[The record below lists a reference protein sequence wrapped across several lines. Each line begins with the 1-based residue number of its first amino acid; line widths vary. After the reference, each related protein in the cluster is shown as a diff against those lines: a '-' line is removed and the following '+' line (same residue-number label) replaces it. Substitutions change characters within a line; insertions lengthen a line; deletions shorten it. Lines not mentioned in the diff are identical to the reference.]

1 MASKQA
7 FIMGDFNIKVLNYD
21 SHPPTNDFINNFF
34 FNNFQ
39 PCIHHPTRVSD
50 NSSTVIDNIFTNLT
64 ANILCGNILA
74 QISDHFPQILILKN
88 TNISHFS
95 STSYTYDYSS
105 FDETNFIN
113 DF

>member
-7 FIMGDFNIKVLNYD
+7 FIMGDFTINVLNYD
-21 SHPPTNDFINNFF
+21 SHPPTNDFIDNFF
-34 FNNFQ
+34 FNNFK

-50 NSSTVIDNIFTNLT
+50 NSSTVIDNIFPNLT
-64 ANILCGNILA
+64 AKILCGNILA
-74 QISDHFPQILILKN
+74 PISDHFPQILILKN
-88 TNISHFS
+88 TNISHFT